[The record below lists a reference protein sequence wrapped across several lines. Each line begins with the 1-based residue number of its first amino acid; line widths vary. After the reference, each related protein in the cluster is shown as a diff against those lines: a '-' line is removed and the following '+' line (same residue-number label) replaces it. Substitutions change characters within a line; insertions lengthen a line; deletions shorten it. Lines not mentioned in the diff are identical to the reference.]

1 MSAVARPRFAAP
13 LYLAWEVTLQ
23 CNARCLHCYSSSG
36 PGVRHPNELTTAQ
49 AHHIIDQLA
58 DAGLLILAFSG
69 GEPLVRPDIYDLMR
83 HAADRELVV
92 NVASNGAVVN
102 DRTAARLVESGV
114 RSVTVSLDGADAATH
129 DHFRQF
135 PGLFDR
141 TLHAI
146 DALVREGIR
155 VVVSFTPTRLNHEH
169 GRAVVRLA
177 YDRGASAVNMSE
189 YVPAGRGSTDLALP
203 AELVR
208 ETVLDWIAMRREYAG
223 RMQVIWH
230 DCRVA
235 LLVPPEEQDRY
246 SGCGAGKLTAR
257 LMADGTLTPCV
268 FISQG
273 AGNLRERS
281 FADIWENAPVL
292 RTIRDR
298 NLLVSGNCG
307 GCEYKQICGGC
318 RATSVAFTGQLMG
331 GDPSCWVVPFAASG
345 GEA

>member
-146 DALVREGIR
+146 D
-155 VVVSFTPTRLNHEH
+155 
-169 GRAVVRLA
+169 
-177 YDRGASAVNMSE
+177 
-189 YVPAGRGSTDLALP
+189 
-203 AELVR
+203 
-208 ETVLDWIAMRREYAG
+208 
-223 RMQVIWH
+223 
-230 DCRVA
+230 
-235 LLVPPEEQDRY
+235 
-246 SGCGAGKLTAR
+246 
-257 LMADGTLTPCV
+257 
-268 FISQG
+268 
-273 AGNLRERS
+273 
-281 FADIWENAPVL
+281 
-292 RTIRDR
+292 
-298 NLLVSGNCG
+298 
-307 GCEYKQICGGC
+307 
-318 RATSVAFTGQLMG
+318 
-331 GDPSCWVVPFAASG
+331 
-345 GEA
+345 